1 MQKVL
6 IVAHASPYGSE
17 KMFNALRI
25 AVALKE
31 LADEPVALK
40 LFLMSDAVFSAVK
53 GQSTPDLTYNL
64 QQMLEILLAQQVAVK
79 LCKTCAESRGVHAEM
94 LVEGA
99 EIGTL
104 GDLTQW
110 TLAADKVMHI

>member
-25 AVALKE
+25 AIALKE
-31 LADEPVALK
+31 LAEEPVELK
-40 LFLMSDAVFSAVK
+40 LFLMSDAVFSAVA
-53 GQSTPDLTYNL
+53 GQNTPDLSYNL
-64 QQMLEILLAQQVAVK
+64 AQMLEILLAQNVPVK
-79 LCKTCAESRGVHAEM
+79 LCKTCVEARGVNSNM
-94 LVEGA
+94 LVDGA

-110 TLAADKVMHI
+110 TLAVDKVMHI

>member
-1 MQKVL
+1 MQKIL
-6 IVAHASPYGSE
+6 MVAHASPYGSE

-25 AVALKE
+25 AIALKE
-31 LADEPVALK
+31 LAEEPVELK

-53 GQSTPDLTYNL
+53 GQKTPDLSYNL
-64 QQMLEILLAQQVAVK
+64 AQMLDILLAQQVPVK
-79 LCKTCAESRGVHAEM
+79 LCKTCVEARGVTQAM
-94 LVEGA
+94 LIEGA

-110 TLAADKVMHI
+110 TLAADKVMHL